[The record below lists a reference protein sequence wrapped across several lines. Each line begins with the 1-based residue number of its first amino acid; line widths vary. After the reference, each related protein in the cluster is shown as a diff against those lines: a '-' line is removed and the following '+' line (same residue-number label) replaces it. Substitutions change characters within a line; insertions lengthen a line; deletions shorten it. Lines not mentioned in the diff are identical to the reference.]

1 MICKN
6 ISRNQLIEE
15 VAKRCDYYKE
25 DVQVMYDAL
34 TATIIDHLMEAD
46 EQCNISINLCTG
58 IMLKS
63 NYVEGREHITDSSG
77 RKLNIKKATYLDG
90 KLIVDGKPVD
100 LNDLLGQYFDEN
112 IFDIAIST
120 KADNKY
126 SPDDEIDV
134 TELQ

>member
-1 MICKN
+1 MKN
-6 ISRNQLIEE
+6 E
-15 VAKRCDYYKE
+15 
-25 DVQVMYDAL
+25 
-34 TATIIDHLMEAD
+34 TEA
-46 EQCNISINLCTG
+46 I
-58 IMLKS
+58 
-63 NYVEGREHITDSSG
+63 VITDSSG
-77 RKLNIKKATYLDG
+77 RKLNIKKATFLDG

>member
-1 MICKN
+1 MKN
-6 ISRNQLIEE
+6 E
-15 VAKRCDYYKE
+15 
-25 DVQVMYDAL
+25 
-34 TATIIDHLMEAD
+34 TEA
-46 EQCNISINLCTG
+46 I
-58 IMLKS
+58 
-63 NYVEGREHITDSSG
+63 VITDSSG
-77 RKLNIKKATYLDG
+77 RKLNIKKATFLDG
-90 KLIVDGKPVD
+90 KLID